1 MKKPRAGQERGLPR
15 PRHQNLS
22 AIQSVRD
29 GEMEA
34 RGLSWRE
41 KLEVLRKGTGQG
53 GREVSVLRAMERE
66 RRGNFKCE

>member
-1 MKKPRAGQERGLPR
+1 
-15 PRHQNLS
+15 
-22 AIQSVRD
+22 
-29 GEMEA
+29 MEA